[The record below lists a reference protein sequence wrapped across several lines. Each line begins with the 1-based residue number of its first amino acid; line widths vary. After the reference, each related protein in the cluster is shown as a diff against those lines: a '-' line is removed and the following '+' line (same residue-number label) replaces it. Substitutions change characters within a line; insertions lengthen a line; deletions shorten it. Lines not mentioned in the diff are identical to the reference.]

1 MRSLRRLIYSL
12 LYVIFLPYH
21 FSVSAQNSQVADSL
35 LKRGIDQV
43 RFDVNIARGC
53 VNRLE
58 QDFKLTPTQQA
69 WTNYLKL
76 KIYKE
81 LTKDSITNSVE
92 KSLVDTIPYDSLN
105 AYQKGYNLIA
115 QGQNS
120 EGMLLLLDF
129 MEKYGKTIPDSLADD
144 INLRIVETY
153 RINREFTKAI
163 ELIRLIIQKP
173 TTLPLY
179 QAYANNR
186 MAALY
191 DAIPGL
197 TFQQR
202 VDSIKKYSE
211 TTISIASTYG
221 FTRIMATSQNE
232 LASLYRL
239 NNYNLNLAQEF
250 GLKALNNFIASE
262 DMRNAVNSSIVLSD
276 IYLRQGKSRMA
287 LTPCYQALT
296 LLEIERNEDMFLR
309 VYLQLAKVHALLGEH
324 EVAYEF
330 LSVGRLIEILVV
342 QSQMDSRIAEMS
354 ARYSLELKETEI
366 AHGKQV
372 IKSQNQRTLYLT
384 LFFVLILIAFMFI
397 VLYLWMMKRNITQK
411 HQLDKAENKNLQI
424 MVEKKNL
431 EIKLKNQEVVRFL
444 AGNVE
449 KTNVLKNVKLDVVA
463 RKSIEEIVSNIN
475 SNIDTEQNWKK
486 VMLDLQ
492 QVYPEFLPL
501 LKQRHPDLTQNEI
514 RLSVLLFLDLTSIE
528 IAGILS
534 VSESAVSKGRQR
546 LRHKLNLDPKAD
558 ICGYLKS
565 IS

>member
-12 LYVIFLPYH
+12 LFVIFLPYH

-58 QDFKLTPTQQA
+58 KDFKLTPTQQA

-81 LTKDSITNSVE
+81 LTKDSIANSVE

-129 MEKYGKTIPDSLADD
+129 MEKYGKTIPDSIADD

-449 KTNVLKNVKLDVVA
+449 KNNVLKNVKLDVVA

-534 VSESAVSKGRQR
+534 VSESAISKGRQR

>member
-1 MRSLRRLIYSL
+1 
-12 LYVIFLPYH
+12 LPYH

-81 LTKDSITNSVE
+81 LTKDSIANSVE

-129 MEKYGKTIPDSLADD
+129 MEKYGKTIPDSIADD

-449 KTNVLKNVKLDVVA
+449 KNNVLKNVKLDVVA

-534 VSESAVSKGRQR
+534 VSESAISKGRQR

>member
-12 LYVIFLPYH
+12 LSVIFLPYH

-58 QDFKLTPTQQA
+58 KDFKLTPTQQA

-81 LTKDSITNSVE
+81 LTKDSIANSVE

-105 AYQKGYNLIA
+105 AYQKGYKLIA

-144 INLRIVETY
+144 INLRIVESY

-186 MAALY
+186 MAAIY

-250 GLKALNNFIASE
+250 GLKALNNFIASG
-262 DMRNAVNSSIVLSD
+262 DMRNAVNSTIVLSD

-324 EVAYEF
+324 EAAYEF

-449 KTNVLKNVKLDVVA
+449 KNNVLKNVKLDVVA

-534 VSESAVSKGRQR
+534 VSESAISKGRQR

>member
-12 LYVIFLPYH
+12 LFVIFLPYH

-69 WTNYLKL
+69 WNNYLKL

-449 KTNVLKNVKLDVVA
+449 KNNVLKNVKLDVVA

>member
-81 LTKDSITNSVE
+81 LTKDSIANSVE

-449 KTNVLKNVKLDVVA
+449 KNNVLKNVKLDVVA

-534 VSESAVSKGRQR
+534 VSESAISKGRQR

>member
-58 QDFKLTPTQQA
+58 KDFKLTPTQQA

>member
-58 QDFKLTPTQQA
+58 KDFKLTPTQQA

-81 LTKDSITNSVE
+81 LTKDSIANSVE

-449 KTNVLKNVKLDVVA
+449 KNNVLKNVKLDVVA

-534 VSESAVSKGRQR
+534 VSESAISKGRQR

>member
-1 MRSLRRLIYSL
+1 MIYSL
-12 LYVIFLPYH
+12 LSVIFLPYH

-58 QDFKLTPTQQA
+58 KDFKLTPTQQA

-81 LTKDSITNSVE
+81 LTKDSIANSVE

-105 AYQKGYNLIA
+105 AYQKGYKLIA
-115 QGQNS
+115 QGQSS

-129 MEKYGKTIPDSLADD
+129 MDKYGKTIPDSLADD
-144 INLRIVETY
+144 INLRIVESY

-186 MAALY
+186 MAAIY

-211 TTISIASTYG
+211 TTISIASAYG

-239 NNYNLNLAQEF
+239 NNYNLKLAQEF
-250 GLKALNNFIASE
+250 GLKALNNFIASG
-262 DMRNAVNSSIVLSD
+262 DMRNAVNSTIVLSD

-449 KTNVLKNVKLDVVA
+449 KNNVLKNVKLDVVA

-534 VSESAVSKGRQR
+534 VSESAISKGRQR

>member
-58 QDFKLTPTQQA
+58 KDFKLTPTQQA

-81 LTKDSITNSVE
+81 LTKDSIANSVE

-129 MEKYGKTIPDSLADD
+129 MEKYGKTIPDSIADD

-449 KTNVLKNVKLDVVA
+449 KNNVLKNVKLDVVA

-534 VSESAVSKGRQR
+534 VSESAISKGRQR

>member
-1 MRSLRRLIYSL
+1 MIYSL
-12 LYVIFLPYH
+12 LFVIFLPYH

-81 LTKDSITNSVE
+81 LTKDSIANSVE

-129 MEKYGKTIPDSLADD
+129 MEKYGKTIPDSIADD

-411 HQLDKAENKNLQI
+411 HLLDKAENKNLQI

-449 KTNVLKNVKLDVVA
+449 KNNVLKNVKLDVVA

-534 VSESAVSKGRQR
+534 VSESAISKGRQR

>member
-58 QDFKLTPTQQA
+58 KDFKLTPTQQA
-69 WTNYLKL
+69 WNNYLKL

>member
-1 MRSLRRLIYSL
+1 
-12 LYVIFLPYH
+12 
-21 FSVSAQNSQVADSL
+21 
-35 LKRGIDQV
+35 
-43 RFDVNIARGC
+43 
-53 VNRLE
+53 
-58 QDFKLTPTQQA
+58 
-69 WTNYLKL
+69 
-76 KIYKE
+76 
-81 LTKDSITNSVE
+81 
-92 KSLVDTIPYDSLN
+92 
-105 AYQKGYNLIA
+105 
-115 QGQNS
+115 
-120 EGMLLLLDF
+120 
-129 MEKYGKTIPDSLADD
+129 
-144 INLRIVETY
+144 
-153 RINREFTKAI
+153 
-163 ELIRLIIQKP
+163 
-173 TTLPLY
+173 
-179 QAYANNR
+179 
-186 MAALY
+186 
-191 DAIPGL
+191 
-197 TFQQR
+197 
-202 VDSIKKYSE
+202 
-211 TTISIASTYG
+211 
-221 FTRIMATSQNE
+221 
-232 LASLYRL
+232 
-239 NNYNLNLAQEF
+239 
-250 GLKALNNFIASE
+250 
-262 DMRNAVNSSIVLSD
+262 
-276 IYLRQGKSRMA
+276 
-287 LTPCYQALT
+287 
-296 LLEIERNEDMFLR
+296 MFLR

-449 KTNVLKNVKLDVVA
+449 KNNVLKNVKLDVVA

-534 VSESAVSKGRQR
+534 VSESAISKGRQR

>member
-1 MRSLRRLIYSL
+1 
-12 LYVIFLPYH
+12 VIFLPYH

-58 QDFKLTPTQQA
+58 KDFKLTPTQQA

-81 LTKDSITNSVE
+81 LTKDSIANSVE